1 MMSKSNTPKII
12 PVFESEYLAV
22 FNFGGYTIL
31 GDTAEFLQGLKSA
44 VCSHDDFR
52 GIKGVQHT
60 ATIEENIT
68 VGTPDDFIIIHL
80 DHYIGADGTDMA
92 VYGYRALPF
101 SHIHD
106 KNPFVHHPHH

>member
-1 MMSKSNTPKII
+1 MPNTPKII
-12 PVFESEYLAV
+12 PAFESEHLAV
-22 FNFGGYTIL
+22 FNFGDYTIL

-52 GIKGVQHT
+52 GIKDVQHT

-80 DHYIGADGTDMA
+80 DHSIGADGTDMA

-101 SHIHD
+101 VFVED
-106 KNPFVHHPHH
+106 ENPFIAHRHRR